1 MFKNKLFT
9 IIIAMLI
16 VISLILVAFF
26 TLWNIMENNNQ
37 PADPSEAAR
46 ATVSQVGG
54 KQLTPAQIKEQTV
67 FMENIITNLAEK
79 GRVIK
84 ASFAFTLDNKKSKE
98 EFETVNFRVKSI
110 IIQILADMKVEQ
122 IQGSKGQELLVS
134 TLMNKINE
142 ILTEGKI
149 ATISITDY
157 YVE

>member
-16 VISLILVAFF
+16 VITLILVAFF
-26 TLWNIMENNNQ
+26 TLWNIMDKNSQ
-37 PADPSEAAR
+37 HADPSEAAI
-46 ATVSQVGG
+46 ASVNQVAG
-54 KQLTPAQIKEQTV
+54 KRLTPAQIKEQTV
-67 FMENIITNLAEK
+67 FMENILTNLAEK
-79 GRVIK
+79 GRVIR

-98 EFETVNFRVKSI
+98 EFDTVNFRVKSI
-110 IIQILADMKVEQ
+110 IIQSLADMKADQ

-149 ATISITDY
+149 HEISITDY

>member
-26 TLWNIMENNNQ
+26 TLWNIMEKNNQ